1 MKTPRPRARSYARS
15 RACEKRG
22 FEVASGSRGFMQP
35 VVGPSGSPVEGTSGA
50 PDVEGPSGAPIEG
63 PSGPPKDVNPAQFDP
78 LAEIEDARARRQHRE
93 ERLETLE
100 KKRNSARINVYLFLA
115 LTVILGIFSFFPGPI
130 HGDVS
135 DNPQAQMSPNE
146 AETWIRDGGDVDNY
160 REKIW
165 DGSSN
170 ASSAHMNI
178 YIPPPLPDM
187 GSTSAIRVDVTF
199 VSYRN
204 SGSTHF
210 MAGMFDGKCDTFLPP
225 HEDLP
230 KDSWH
235 LSEEDLGPGEQVEFT
250 LSTQPGQKCI
260 LIVWV
265 EPVENPGTLAT
276 MDVEVAIYWPRMFTI
291 PVGLITFMMAGF
303 AFIGAQ
309 KTGKAY
315 KQIKYPE
322 GRPEKK
328 LEEEVLEA
336 AEAEQRGDQL
346 GVPEVE
352 TPEDADSVVVDGPS
366 LAEAAASPEQDD
378 TATVTEEIPPQDSP
392 VEVEVSADEEEPAKA
407 DNSAEAWTD
416 EQLLGAGWSQE
427 QIDAMRNG

>member
-1 MKTPRPRARSYARS
+1 M
-15 RACEKRG
+15 
-22 FEVASGSRGFMQP
+22 ASGSRRFMQP
-35 VVGPSGSPVEGTSGA
+35 VAGPSGSPVA
-50 PDVEGPSGAPIEG
+50 GPSGAPRVAGPSGAPAG

-78 LAEIEDARARRQHRE
+78 LAEIEDARARRQDRE

-100 KKRNSARINVYLFLA
+100 KKRNSARNNVYLFLA
-115 LTVILGIFSFFPGPI
+115 ITVILGIFSFFPGPI

-146 AETWIRDGGDVDNY
+146 AEAWVRDGGDNEY
-160 REKIW
+160 RDKIW
-165 DGSSN
+165 DGSTN

-187 GSTSAIRVDVTF
+187 GSTTAVRVDVTF
-199 VSYRN
+199 FSYRN
-204 SGSTHF
+204 SGSTDF
-210 MAGMFDGKCDTFLPP
+210 KAGMFDGECGVLPA
-225 HEDLP
+225 HESLHA
-230 KDSWH
+230 DSWH
-235 LSEEDLGPGEQVEFT
+235 LSEEDLGPGESVEFT
-250 LSTQPGQKCI
+250 LYTQPGKKCI
-260 LIVWV
+260 LVEWV
-265 EPVENPGTLAT
+265 EPVANPGTLAT
-276 MDVEVAIYWPRMFTI
+276 MDVEVAIYWPRMFTV
-291 PVGLITFMMAGF
+291 PVGLITFVMAGF

-309 KTGKAY
+309 KTGKVY
-315 KQIKYPE
+315 KGLKYPE

-328 LEEEVLEA
+328 VEEEVLEA

-352 TPEDADSVVVDGPS
+352 TPEDADAVVVEGPS

-378 TATVTEEIPPQDSP
+378 SAPVSEEPTTEDSP
-392 VEVEVSADEEEPAKA
+392 LEAEPSAAEEEPEKA
-407 DNSAEAWTD
+407 ENTAAAWTD

>member
-1 MKTPRPRARSYARS
+1 
-15 RACEKRG
+15 
-22 FEVASGSRGFMQP
+22 MQP
-35 VVGPSGSPVEGTSGA
+35 VAGPSGSPIEGTSGA
-50 PDVEGPSGAPIEG
+50 PDVAGPSAAPAG
-63 PSGPPKDVNPAQFDP
+63 PSGPPKEVNPAQFDP
-78 LAEIEDARARRQHRE
+78 LAEIEDARARRQNRE

-146 AETWIRDGGDVDNY
+146 AENWIRDGGDADQY
-160 REKIW
+160 RDKIW
-165 DGSSN
+165 DGSTN

-187 GSTSAIRVDVTF
+187 GSTSSIRVDVTF

-210 MAGMFDGKCDTFLPP
+210 KAGMFDGNCGVLPA
-225 HEDLP
+225 HESLHV
-230 KDSWH
+230 DSWH
-235 LSEEDLGPGEQVEFT
+235 LSEEDLGPGEKVEFT
-250 LSTQPGQKCI
+250 LYTQPGKKCI
-260 LIVWV
+260 LIEWV

-276 MDVEVAIYWPRMFTI
+276 MDAEVAIYWPRMFTV

-315 KQIKYPE
+315 KGIKYPE

-328 LEEEVLEA
+328 IEEEVLEV

-352 TPEDADSVVVDGPS
+352 VPEDADAAVVAGPS

-378 TATVTEEIPPQDSP
+378 ITPVTEEPLPQDSP
-392 VEVEVSADEEEPAKA
+392 TEAETSADEEEPAKA
-407 DNSAEAWTD
+407 ENSADSWTD

>member
-35 VVGPSGSPVEGTSGA
+35 VAGPSGSPVEGTSGA

-309 KTGKAY
+309 KTGKSY
-315 KQIKYPE
+315 KEIKYPE

-378 TATVTEEIPPQDSP
+378 TTPATEETAAADS
-392 VEVEVSADEEEPAKA
+392 SADEEPAKA
-407 DNSAEAWTD
+407 ENSADAWTD

>member
-1 MKTPRPRARSYARS
+1 MAPVDGPS
-15 RACEKRG
+15 G
-22 FEVASGSRGFMQP
+22 PPVA
-35 VVGPSGSPVEGTSGA
+35 GPSGSP
-50 PDVEGPSGAPIEG
+50 DVAGPSGPPIAG

-78 LAEIEDARARRQHRE
+78 LAEIEDARARRKGRE
-93 ERLETLE
+93 ERLEGLE

-146 AETWIRDGGDVDNY
+146 AEAWVRDGGDNDY
-160 REKIW
+160 RDKIW
-165 DGSSN
+165 DGSTN

-187 GSTSAIRVDVTF
+187 GSTSAVRVDVTF
-199 VSYRN
+199 ISYRN
-204 SGSTHF
+204 SGSTDF
-210 MAGMFDGKCDTFLPP
+210 KAGMFDGDCGVLPA
-225 HEDLP
+225 HESLHE
-230 KDSWH
+230 DSWH
-235 LSEEDLGPGEQVEFT
+235 LSEEELPPGERVEFT
-250 LSTQPGQKCI
+250 LYTQPGKKCI
-260 LIVWV
+260 LVEWV

-276 MDVEVAIYWPRMFTI
+276 MDVEVAIYWPRMFTV
-291 PVGLITFMMAGF
+291 PVGLITFLMAGF

-309 KTGKAY
+309 KTGKLY
-315 KQIKYPE
+315 KEIKYPE

-328 LEEEVLEA
+328 VEDEVLEA
-336 AEAEQRGDQL
+336 AETEQQGEQL

-352 TPEDADSVVVDGPS
+352 APEDADTEVIDGPS

-378 TATVTEEIPPQDSP
+378 ATPIDAEESTEVAP
-392 VEVEVSADEEEPAKA
+392 ANEPE
-407 DNSAEAWTD
+407 DAENAASAWTD
-416 EQLLGAGWSQE
+416 EQLLGAGWTQE